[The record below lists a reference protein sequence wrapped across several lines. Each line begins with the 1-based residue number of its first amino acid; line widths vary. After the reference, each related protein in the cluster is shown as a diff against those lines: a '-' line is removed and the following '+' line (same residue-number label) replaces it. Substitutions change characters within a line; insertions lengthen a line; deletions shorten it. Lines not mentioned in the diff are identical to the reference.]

1 MQMIQYL
8 ENEREKCLY
17 SYRKKTQ
24 FSHQKQHIES
34 IHSTIE
40 GKSIQTVERL
50 NPDEG
55 KSMKID
61 ASQEMYETIQTPRWM
76 FESIQGNNESIQRVW
91 WYDSR
96 RNDTIQTWIDSYAVW
111 IDSHRVRNFFETIQT
126 EMSRF
131 KKTQDTNERVPGWTD
146 TRYSLGCFNKVYTKW
161 KARQT
166 WSNLKQ
172 SKITKKSNIIKTIA
186 RDFKVVVS
194 GRHVFFR
201 LGCGWW
207 GLELVS

>member
-61 ASQEMYETIQTPRWM
+61 ASQEMYETIQTPR
-76 FESIQGNNESIQRVW
+76 
-91 WYDSR
+91 
-96 RNDTIQTWIDSYAVW
+96 
-111 IDSHRVRNFFETIQT
+111 
-126 EMSRF
+126 
-131 KKTQDTNERVPGWTD
+131 
-146 TRYSLGCFNKVYTKW
+146 
-161 KARQT
+161 
-166 WSNLKQ
+166 
-172 SKITKKSNIIKTIA
+172 
-186 RDFKVVVS
+186 
-194 GRHVFFR
+194 
-201 LGCGWW
+201 
-207 GLELVS
+207 